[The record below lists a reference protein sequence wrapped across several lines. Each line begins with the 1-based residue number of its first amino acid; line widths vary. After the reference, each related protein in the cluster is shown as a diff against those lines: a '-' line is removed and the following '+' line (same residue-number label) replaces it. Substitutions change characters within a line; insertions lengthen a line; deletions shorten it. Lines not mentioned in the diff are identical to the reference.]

1 MNKKIIAVVL
11 ALIVVLA
18 AVVVVWQYT
27 SGDDD
32 KPAEGT
38 RYVDDLGRTVL
49 IEKTPERVLCLGS
62 SFTESMIYLD
72 CLDRIACVD
81 KSSVTRLQTLYPEV
95 MKLDTI
101 DALKPDTNTVEYC
114 FNNNI
119 DFVIAWAYG
128 SYSDGIKL
136 LEDAGIDV
144 IGLNPSKMDDI
155 NRVIT
160 LLGDIMGKKEK
171 AQSIVSN
178 MESKIEAIKTGAM
191 EKAGKNYGSYVKVYV
206 ELDTLSKNNGDYAS
220 PHSGSITGSML
231 DILGVD
237 YIGKDASKTQR
248 YQTES
253 IIEYSPDYMVF
264 MGPRNQS
271 ESEILRNNTIGP
283 DAPGWSNPNT
293 VVSIYTTNGEPG
305 FNGNWTSATPS
316 LIDGLEFLY
325 NLIYGETNSP

>member
-27 SGDDD
+27 SGDD
-32 KPAEGT
+32 KSAEGT
-38 RYVDDLGRTVL
+38 EYVDDLGRTVT

-72 CLDRIACVD
+72 CFDRIAGVD
-81 KSSVTRLQTLYPEV
+81 KSSVTRLQTLHPEV
-95 MKLDTI
+95 VNLDTI

-114 FNNNI
+114 INHNV

-128 SYSDGIKL
+128 TYSDGIKL
-136 LEDAGIDV
+136 LENAGIDV
-144 IGLNPSKMDDI
+144 IGLNPSKMDDVSRI
-155 NRVIT
+155 IT
-160 LLGDIMGKKEK
+160 LLGDIMDKKEK
-171 AQSIVSN
+171 AQSIVN
-178 MESKIEAIKTGAM
+178 DMENRIETIKTGAM
-191 EKAGKNYGSYVKVYV
+191 EKAGDSYGSYAKVYV
-206 ELDTLSKNNGDYAS
+206 ELDTLSKNSGDYAS
-220 PHSGSITGSML
+220 PNSSSITGSML

-253 IIEYSPDYMVF
+253 IIAYAPDYMVF
-264 MGPRNQS
+264 MGPRNQP

-293 VVSIYTTNGEPG
+293 VISMYTADGEPG
-305 FNGNWTSATPS
+305 FNGTWASATPS

-325 NLIYGETNSP
+325 DLIYGETNSP

>member
-1 MNKKIIAVVL
+1 MNKKIIAVVV
-11 ALIVVLA
+11 ALTVVLA

-171 AQSIVSN
+171 AQSIASN
-178 MESKIEAIKTGAM
+178 M
-191 EKAGKNYGSYVKVYV
+191 
-206 ELDTLSKNNGDYAS
+206 
-220 PHSGSITGSML
+220 
-231 DILGVD
+231 
-237 YIGKDASKTQR
+237 
-248 YQTES
+248 
-253 IIEYSPDYMVF
+253 
-264 MGPRNQS
+264 
-271 ESEILRNNTIGP
+271 
-283 DAPGWSNPNT
+283 
-293 VVSIYTTNGEPG
+293 
-305 FNGNWTSATPS
+305 
-316 LIDGLEFLY
+316 
-325 NLIYGETNSP
+325 